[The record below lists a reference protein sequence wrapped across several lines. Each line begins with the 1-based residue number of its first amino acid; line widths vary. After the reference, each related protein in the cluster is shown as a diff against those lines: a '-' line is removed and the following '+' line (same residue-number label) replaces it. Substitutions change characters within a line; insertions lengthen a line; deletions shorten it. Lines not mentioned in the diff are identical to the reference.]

1 MRYQFVFTDWFD
13 RNLRTLR
20 QHNPSLREDLAA
32 FFETFEAESHPVIPG
47 TGGARKARMAAK
59 GRGKRGGYR
68 VVYYFVVN
76 ENEVWLLTIYDK
88 VKRENLTATEA
99 ARIAKLIDDI
109 RTTR

>member
-20 QHNPSLREDLAA
+20 KHNPSLREDLTA
-32 FFETFEAESHPVIPG
+32 FFEAFQAESHPVIPG

-59 GRGKRGGYR
+59 YRGKRGGYR

-88 VKRENLTATEA
+88 VKRENLTAAEA
-99 ARIAKLIDDI
+99 TRIAKLIDDI
-109 RTTR
+109 QAAR